1 MPSNTV
7 LLLGGQ
13 KTRRKKEL
21 LEDRCSKHRISSIVL
36 QGAHWA
42 AHDSDGIE
50 VSTNAAPAKSPVAYV
65 HPRKY
70 ADYALRPDLAGA
82 ARCLELLRGAGIA
95 GVRPND
101 AFDWIHDTYLIL
113 IRMFPG
119 GCPPTTIVSMNPR
132 FDPHYHMR
140 VGRKQT
146 SVSFLFPSIPGLFI
160 PTPIYLSIYAACL
173 GPGALFFVNGLGS
186 LSLPP

>member
-1 MPSNTV
+1 M
-7 LLLGGQ
+7 
-13 KTRRKKEL
+13 
-21 LEDRCSKHRISSIVL
+21 
-36 QGAHWA
+36 
-42 AHDSDGIE
+42 
-50 VSTNAAPAKSPVAYV
+50 AYV

-146 SVSFLFPSIPGLFI
+146 SVSFPFPSLPFLD
-160 PTPIYLSIYAACL
+160 YLYLPLYICL
-173 GPGALFFVNGLGS
+173 SMQRVSAQERFSLLTGWALS
-186 LSLPP
+186 PSLPRAPE